1 MSRRREVGKRIRT
14 MRMSRSMSQG
24 DLANALHCGQST
36 IAMYESGQRMPD
48 MDTLEYL
55 ADIFN
60 VPPYSILYDESE
72 IRSMIGI
79 PDDDKLWEKREALR
93 RDPNRRMLFSLAK
106 YGTDEEVNA
115 TVKLIDALKATNP
128 DFYDGD
134 DPA

>member
-1 MSRRREVGKRIRT
+1 
-14 MRMSRSMSQG
+14 
-24 DLANALHCGQST
+24 
-36 IAMYESGQRMPD
+36 MPD

-72 IRSMIGI
+72 VRSMIGI